1 MAIVAD
7 GPKRELLEQ
16 VGKMVV
22 PDTDLLVCSLNIAF
36 VCVCECVCVC
46 VSARERERECDQ
58 TGHDGANE
66 RKVATVHDSSSSKL

>member
-36 VCVCECVCVC
+36 VCVWMSAC
-46 VSARERERECDQ
+46 VSTRERERERER
-58 TGHDGANE
+58 E
-66 RKVATVHDSSSSKL
+66 RK